1 MNKAIW
7 AIFWALVG
15 YFILLAANLF
25 LAPGQWG
32 LICLLSLPVMV
43 SGLFFALGVALIVLT
58 LKSKPAGWLRT
69 FLIMTGAAPIAIPID
84 IPFVFPFLLLLLARI
99 LVAFQFPEGILEMT
113 AFFILYLILLTYL
126 TGIIGSIVLARREI
140 CKAINRSGKLITT
153 SFTLIGIGI
162 IVFLLSITLD
172 FDIDMNVI
180 GFSLVMVGLVILIVG
195 LIRRKKLSGI
205 KRALLIAL
213 ASVLSLPVLYLIVSY
228 TYYIVAGK
236 ELGS

>member
-1 MNKAIW
+1 VKKAIW
-7 AIFWALVG
+7 AIFWVLAG

-25 LAPGQWG
+25 VYG
-32 LICLLSLPVMV
+32 IRFLLSFEVIVV
-43 SGLFFALGVALIVLT
+43 SSLFFALGVALIILT
-58 LKSKPAGWLRT
+58 LKSRLIGWRRT
-69 FLIMTGAAPIAIPID
+69 FLIMTGTAPIAIPID
-84 IPFVFPFLLLLLARI
+84 IPLALPFLLLLLARI
-99 LVAFQFPEGILEMT
+99 FGAFQYPEGILEMT

-162 IVFLLSITLD
+162 IVFLLSIT
-172 FDIDMNVI
+172 FSEFCDIDMNVI
-180 GFSLVMVGLVILIVG
+180 GFSMVMVGLVILIAG
-195 LIRRKKLSGI
+195 LIRRKKLIGI

-213 ASVLSLPVLYLIVSY
+213 ASIISLPVLYLMVSY

>member
-1 MNKAIW
+1 MKKTIW
-7 AIFWALVG
+7 AIFWVLVG

-25 LAPGQWG
+25 VYG
-32 LICLLSLPVMV
+32 IRFLLSSEVIIV
-43 SGLFFALGVALIVLT
+43 SSLFFALGVALIVLT
-58 LKSKPAGWLRT
+58 LKSRLTGWRRT
-69 FLIMTGAAPIAIPID
+69 FLIMTGTAPIAIPID
-84 IPFVFPFLLLLLARI
+84 IPLAFPFLLARI

-153 SFTLIGIGI
+153 SFFLMGIGI
-162 IVFLLSITLD
+162 IVFLLSLTLD

-213 ASVLSLPVLYLIVSY
+213 ASILSLPVLYLMVSY